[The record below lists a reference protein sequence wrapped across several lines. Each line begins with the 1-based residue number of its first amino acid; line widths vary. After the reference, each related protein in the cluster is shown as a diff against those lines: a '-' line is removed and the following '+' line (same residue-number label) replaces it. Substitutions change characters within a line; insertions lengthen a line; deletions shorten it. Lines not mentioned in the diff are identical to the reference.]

1 MNGSE
6 NTSITQVLHNSEA
19 AVQALTRGQPQA
31 RHIREKASKFSGK
44 NLKTLT
50 KHPLYISKK
59 IFRDLEKLVFIF
71 FLLLNSP
78 KELSKFK
85 DNTILNTKILQ
96 IYVSL
101 IIINNFNKKILEI
114 L

>member
-6 NTSITQVLHNSEA
+6 NTSITQELHNSEA
-19 AVQALTRGQPQA
+19 AVQALTQGQPQA

-44 NLKTLT
+44 N
-50 KHPLYISKK
+50 YIFKKK
-59 IFRDLEKLVFIF
+59 IEILEKLVFIF
-71 FLLLNSP
+71 FLLLKSP

-101 IIINNFNKKILEI
+101 IIINNFNRKIL
-114 L
+114 